1 MPLGRETTIL
11 VVLLTALLCVS
22 ADLMDDNLTLCEP
35 VNNYANASTV
45 PLPSFPPQFSVQV
58 EVDST
63 ATNSTF
69 RVVEYYD
76 SVGQRGR
83 VDNYISDLRYTLIA
97 DFVTDQAFHVM
108 YTEGEIADCNAVSL
122 ENDVIANYTF
132 HAVPGPNG
140 TLRIGSANDLLGFA
154 GRLKDQEVYLGQE
167 FMRGVPTDRWQYCF
181 DSENLTFL
189 LDYYFAVE
197 GWGFPLNASRVP
209 ILATLDGRQRTYSG
223 EIVTMQTTFTFTAFD
238 PSPLGDEVF
247 AIPEGLVCRNRKN
260 LKPLPPLDVN
270 YFSSISEFTNASGH
284 ASYIPFYYD
293 RQANLVRYD
302 VNYRNRSDPT
312 RPLSRI
318 SIIHDFSQG
327 VQYWI
332 NRDNGTCNTT
342 SLSTGWRL
350 PDEVM
355 DEQGN
360 YIIASLLHILS
371 PFNDSASAYV
381 YEGPSTVRGIP
392 AEAWLAFVPMSDS
405 RYPNVTIENV
415 TNLVYFSADNW
426 VVNGRNT
433 KMQLPLRV
441 RTRGTA
447 IYNDTMHQFDFT
459 SNIFNVDLQEPPFE
473 VFDAFVCFPPD
484 QTKEVMFTLPVSP
497 AVNTVFDLRSNIRTA
512 LSSFTGSPGSQFGNI
527 QVSLALATFPSCS
540 VWITV

>member
-83 VDNYISDLRYTLIA
+83 VDNYISNLRYTLIA

-223 EIVTMQTTFTFTAFD
+223 EIVTMQTTFTFTGFD
-238 PSPLGDEVF
+238 PSPLGDDTF

-260 LKPLPPLDVN
+260 LKPLPPLDVK
-270 YFSSISEFTNASGH
+270 YFSSLTEVTNETNGH

-312 RPLSRI
+312 SPINRI
-318 SIIHDFSQG
+318 SIIHDFLQG

-342 SLSTGWRL
+342 SLSTGQRL

-360 YIIASLLHILS
+360 YVIASLLHILS

-405 RYPNVTIENV
+405 RYPNVTIQNV

-433 KMQLPLRV
+433 KMQIPLRV
-441 RTRGTA
+441 RIRGTA
-447 IYNDTMHQFDFT
+447 IFNDTMQQFDIVN
-459 SNIFNVDLQEPPFE
+459 NIFNFDLREPSFE
-473 VFDAFVCFPPD
+473 VFDAFVCFPPN
-484 QTKEVMFTLPVSP
+484 QTEEVMFTLPVSP
-497 AVNTVFDLRSNIRTA
+497 AANTLFVLRSNIRTA

-527 QVSLALATFPSCS
+527 QVSLALA
-540 VWITV
+540 